1 MTDRLK
7 DEQRVLNSQPEKSRI
22 PAGVWLRLSTLI
34 ALVLI
39 GIVLVRFTPIG
50 EFLTEERIA
59 SLTAK
64 VRGVWWAPLLLI
76 GLYALVGTLGLPPVP
91 LLVGG
96 AAFGALYGSLYNLL
110 GLLLGASLAYMV
122 ARVLGR
128 DFVVRITGQRI
139 RRAERIFERH
149 GFWPLVQTR
158 FLPIPFAVVNF
169 GAALA
174 GVGPPLFFFAT
185 AVGLIPSTLIHT
197 FFIAEAIETRG
208 LGRALTLAGYAGTF
222 VLFNVL
228 ISALWVGEQARRR
241 KRYRELVALR
251 AARRTANSLE
261 RDSPTKECEGLAQ
274 K

>member
-1 MTDRLK
+1 MPQAQPGKTRVPTSAWVRLL
-7 DEQRVLNSQPEKSRI
+7 VF
-22 PAGVWLRLSTLI
+22 VTLI
-34 ALVLI
+34 LMGV
-39 GIVLVRFTPIG
+39 VLVRFTPIG
-50 EFLTEERIA
+50 KFLTEERIA
-59 SLTAK
+59 SLTAE

-76 GLYALVGTLGLPPVP
+76 GLYAIVASLGLPPVP

-96 AAFGALYGSLYNLL
+96 AAFGALYGSLYNIV

-128 DFVVRITGQRI
+128 GFVVRVTGQRI

-158 FLPIPFAVVNF
+158 FLPLPFAAVNF

-174 GVGPPLFFFAT
+174 GVGPPLFFVAT
-185 AVGLIPSTLIHT
+185 AVGLIPSTMIHT
-197 FFIAEAIETRG
+197 YFIAEALETRG
-208 LGRALTLAGYAGTF
+208 LGRAMTLACYAGTF

-228 ISALWVGEQARRR
+228 ISGLWVGEQARRR

-251 AARRTANSLE
+251 TARRTGDSSG
-261 RDSPTKECEGLAQ
+261 RDSPSDQPPG
-274 K
+274 